1 MCARKIKII
10 DPTLEKN
17 ANQLAIR
24 DACVEERYRRV
35 VVRAG
40 RKFGK
45 TYTAVRVARDWACGA
60 AAGEYV
66 LVAAP
71 EYAYLR
77 DQVVPE
83 LMRAIPGEALRGG
96 SWGCAYNKTE
106 HVLTL
111 VNDAKIILRSMDN
124 ADAVRPLSVA
134 GLVAEEFSLWS
145 RYAWEECVRPTLI
158 AREAPVLFIFTP
170 KGLNHAHEIWTRAAR
185 GEPGCVGFHFSSY
198 DGPFSREQIDAEAAS
213 LPDNVYRQEILA
225 EFLEELGGVFRG
237 IRECVAGDLEE
248 PRDGETYVV
257 GCDLAKTTDFTVLCV
272 LERSSR
278 ALVHFERF
286 GQLDWE
292 FQIEKIRATSRRYR
306 NATVWLD
313 STGLGDPVC
322 DRLKSLGAPVRG
334 YKFTAESKRRLVE
347 NLSLA
352 IGERSLRFPDIP
364 ELVSELEI
372 YAAEQLPGG
381 GVRYG
386 APAGYH
392 DDAVTALALA
402 CWGLGRGT
410 ATAVPASGGDRLYTD
425 RRYDYGGE

>member
-1 MCARKIKII
+1 M
-10 DPTLEKN
+10 
-17 ANQLAIR
+17 
-24 DACVEERYRRV
+24 EERYRRV

-45 TYTAVRVARDWACGA
+45 TYTAVRVARDWACSA
-60 AAGEYV
+60 EPGEYV
-66 LVAAP
+66 LIAAP

-83 LMRAIPGEALRGG
+83 IMRAVPAEILRGG
-96 SWGCAYNKTE
+96 SWGLAYNKTE

-111 VNDAKIILRSMDN
+111 ANDAKILLRSMDN
-124 ADAVRPLSVA
+124 PDAVRPLSVA

-145 RYAWEECVRPTLI
+145 RYAWEECVRPTLM
-158 AREAPVLFIFTP
+158 AREAPGLFIFTP
-170 KGLNHAHEIWTRAAR
+170 KGLNHAHELWTRAAR
-185 GEPGCVGFHFSSY
+185 AEPGYVGFHFASY
-198 DGPFSREQIDAEAAS
+198 DGPLSREQIDAEAAS
-213 LPDNVYRQEILA
+213 LPENVYRQEILA
-225 EFLEELGGVFRG
+225 EFLEELGGVFGGVRD
-237 IRECVAGDLEE
+237 CVAGELEDPQE
-248 PRDGETYVV
+248 GETYVV

-313 STGLGDPVC
+313 STGLGDPVY
-322 DRLKSLGAPVRG
+322 DRLKSLGAPVKG

-352 IGERSLRFPDIP
+352 ISERSLRFPDIP

-402 CWGLGRGT
+402 CWGLGRG
-410 ATAVPASGGDRLYTD
+410 ATAAFPATGGGRQYPD
-425 RRYDYGGE
+425 RRYDHGGE